1 MPDNVLEIN
10 QNSEIVN
17 CVENVLRLLGAL
29 CSVYS
34 LLPSQKNPQLL
45 DALSLM
51 H

>member
-10 QNSEIVN
+10 HNSEIVN
-17 CVENVLRLLGAL
+17 CVENVLRILGAL

-34 LLPSQKNPQLL
+34 LLPSHKISQIL